1 MLVKNL
7 LNTELLDKCCRNNLF
22 GKKVH
27 LTANCT
33 FFPDFNL
40 TGILMSLKKINFSY
54 ILYINLSKNKSF
66 KVDALMNGLDI
77 EIID

>member
-7 LNTELLDKCCRNNLF
+7 INTELLDKRSKNNLF

-27 LTANCT
+27 LTAKCR
-33 FFPDFNL
+33 FFPEFDL
-40 TGILMSLKKINFSY
+40 TGILKSLKKINFSY
-54 ILYINLSKNKSF
+54 IIYINLSNNKPF
-66 KVDALMNGLDI
+66 KVDALMDGLEI